1 MPPELD
7 SMGIPKVKIPH
18 RSFESLVAIDCN
30 GDAAL
35 EQEKKQMLV
44 EYLLLT
50 GVTSQTAIAERIGIN
65 RQTVKRLKKQVEF
78 RWSKNHNEKLRVVR
92 NRSLS
97 YLQMLN
103 RELWDSYNSASA
115 TQSSKVRV
123 LHRLLQVHDKEMV
136 INGLTPKVIESMR
149 VEEVSSSVDEYKH
162 IDSAKSNEIADSL
175 STYLK
180 QLTEQQ
186 ASE

>member
-1 MPPELD
+1 MTLELD
-7 SMGIPKVKIPH
+7 SMGIPKVKIPP
-18 RSFESLVAIDCN
+18 RSFESILAIECN

-50 GVTSQTAIAERIGIN
+50 GVTSQTAIAERLGIN

-78 RWSKNHNEKLRVVR
+78 RWATNHNENLMTIRS
-92 NRSLS
+92 RSLS
-97 YLQMLN
+97 YLQVLN
-103 RELWDSYNSASA
+103 RELWESYNSANA

-136 INGLTPKVIESMR
+136 INGLTPKVLESLR
-149 VEEVSSSVDEYKH
+149 EADTNSDAVE
-162 IDSAKSNEIADSL
+162 AKPYDAVRMKKIADSL
-175 STYLK
+175 ATYLS
-180 QLTEQQ
+180 QLDRHQ
-186 ASE
+186 SLD